1 MRNVMKQAKEGR
13 AKIESKHDLLWDE
26 LEQLAQLSNTKVE
39 PTDIWEVI
47 TNPFYMGYNV
57 GCNHPSDVNA

>member
-13 AKIESKHDLLWDE
+13 AKIESRHDLLWDE
-26 LEQLAQLSNTKVE
+26 LEQLAQLSKTRVE

-47 TNPFYMGYNV
+47 TNAFYMGYNV